1 MCGRKDLSAG
11 SCNLAP
17 RWSRGDGMNMPGE
30 NHSRQR
36 LPFLFLTGRG
46 SLLPPRAQPSVV
58 SEEDGQPW
66 QGCARG
72 HYPRSAMVLLHR

>member
-17 RWSRGDGMNMPGE
+17 RWSRGDGVSMPGE
-30 NHSRQR
+30 DLLRQR
-36 LPFLFLTGRG
+36 LQFLFLTGRG
-46 SLLPPRAQPSVV
+46 SLPPPRAQLSVA

-66 QGCARG
+66 HRCARG
-72 HYPRSAMVLLHR
+72 HYPRSAVVLLHR